1 MSAVEFTL
9 PPPEASQAYMDVSA
23 LEAGI
28 ITLPM
33 ALYIKGASLTEVA
46 VCPSIAFVLQ
56 HSVSGKQVVFD
67 LGIPRNTDNLP
78 PVVKG
83 VIAKYMPVQVP
94 QDAAESLKKGGLDP
108 ADVETV
114 ILSHLHFDHIGDHSP
129 FIHATF
135 VVGGEVK
142 DELLTGFPHTPTSD
156 ILAASVPD
164 DRTRFLAAA
173 EFSTSIGP
181 FPRALDYF
189 GDGSL
194 YLVDAAGH
202 MSGHINALART
213 SPSGSW
219 IYLGSDT
226 AHDVRLLTGEK
237 EVGEVPDPRTPGAML
252 CAHVNKEV
260 AIKHIE
266 RVGALM
272 KVPGVQVLMAHDW
285 KWYEEN
291 KGGPAYFPGKIAPHV
306 MQ

>member
-1 MSAVEFTL
+1 MSVDSTL
-9 PPPEASQAYMDVSA
+9 PAPEPTQAYMDVSA

-33 ALYIKGASLTEVA
+33 ALYIKGAPPTEVA

-56 HSVSGKQVVFD
+56 HSASGKQVVFD
-67 LGIPRNTDNLP
+67 LGIPRNTENLP
-78 PVVKG
+78 PAVKG
-83 VIAKYMPVQVP
+83 VIAKYMPVQVL

-129 FIHATF
+129 FTHATF
-135 VVGGEVK
+135 VIGGDVQH
-142 DELLTGFPHTPTSD
+142 ELLTGFPYTPASD
-156 ILAASVPD
+156 VLATSVPV
-164 DRTRFLAAA
+164 DRTRFLAAS
-173 EFSTSIGP
+173 EFNTSVGP
-181 FPRALDYF
+181 FPRAMDYF

-213 SPSGSW
+213 SSNGSW

-237 EVGEVPDPRTPGAML
+237 EVGEVPDPRMPGVMI
-252 CAHVNKEV
+252 CAHVNKEA

-266 RVGALM
+266 RVGSLM
-272 KVPGVQVLMAHDW
+272 KIPGVHVLMAHDW
-285 KWYEEN
+285 RWYEEN
-291 KGGPAYFPGKIAPHV
+291 KGGNSYFPGKIAPREV
-306 MQ
+306 